1 MGVIK
6 MEFRALG
13 GQHLLGVQYQEVG
26 SGDAHLTHFGGYYLG
41 SQIKVTTSGER
52 AIIYKKKEK
61 HPYFPNRYTYSYFL
75 LGSGQITDVKVA
87 NLSREANEFN
97 RSWDEPISNDI
108 ITKLKLTTLMD
119 WQNINNPSYWY
130 EPNFYNIQHE
140 LYLLIDRYFAFK
152 IEENI
157 LCGNM
162 RVGTE
167 LSSKIKNPTYKT
179 PFFGYPT
186 SLSTF
191 NIDMV
196 SYPILN
202 CMYNNDIDGYFPHYI
217 FDQMTENCFKSTL
230 LWKPNGNMTEYGKQ
244 FVGTTI
250 LNGYDVYNYLE
261 QSPYTERGS
270 VVRSGTGDSKKTNV
284 FSPNHTTLRPLY
296 DIDASGNYAQGY
308 RMGTTNKD
316 DIIQNLAEEYMFV
329 GIYVTENY
337 EQGKKYV
344 EDGTVPDDA
353 TKNDDVLPKT
363 DEDNTNNEDGKDN
376 TKKDNQKLHDPDNTA
391 LNSGSTTYYYMSAS
405 GLESFIRWFWNDTGD
420 LESILNNY
428 ISNMYGDLKECISG
442 VYHFP
447 CPLSAMCSSTGNKEI
462 VIGRYRTGLSADFLK
477 NPPKNQLL
485 GTIDLNADEWK
496 PTNSFLDYDGYTTI
510 AMYLPY
516 LGVVDLPSKTVQKT
530 KLSVYYAVDVPSM
543 QLKYTI
549 KSNGLI
555 VHEQVVQFGDDVP
568 ISLSSGLQNVTNTV
582 SAVTGMTSDV
592 ALLGTMGGGKKA
604 IASTLVHT
612 VADAHTTT
620 DGITVKGNSS
630 GVMGKWGSLKCA
642 LIVTKPISKRPSN
655 YGRIKGNLICD
666 TYKLSSLTGLTICEN
681 PRITFTN
688 AKPTEK
694 EIEDIY
700 SYLEKGVIL

>member
-1 MGVIK
+1 

-13 GQHLLGVQYQEVG
+13 GQHLLGFQYNDLG
-26 SGDAHLTHFGGYYLG
+26 SGDYHWNHFGGAYVG
-41 SQIKVTTSGER
+41 SQIKVTTSGQR

-61 HPYFPNRYTYSYFL
+61 HPYFSDRYVYSYFL
-75 LGSGQITDVKVA
+75 LGSGQITDVQVA
-87 NLSREANEFN
+87 NLSKTAED
-97 RSWDEPISNDI
+97 SLDGWDSTINDDV
-108 ITKLKLTTLMD
+108 ITELKLTTLMD
-119 WQNINNPSYWY
+119 WQNVNSPANWVKAQ
-130 EPNFYNIQHE
+130 FYSAKSD
-140 LYLLIDRYFAFK
+140 LYFLQDSNDVCST
-152 IEENI
+152 EHNI

-162 RVGTE
+162 QVGTQLSNE
-167 LSSKIKNPTYKT
+167 LKSTTYLT

-186 SLSTF
+186 SLDGVNVRVTY
-191 NIDMV
+191 
-196 SYPILN
+196 YPILN
-202 CMYNNDIDGYFPHYI
+202 RMYNNDINAYFPHNT
-217 FDQMTENCFKSTL
+217 FAPNTESCYKSTL
-230 LWKPNGNMTEYGKQ
+230 LWKPNGNVTEYGQQ
-244 FVGTTI
+244 FVGSTI
-250 LNGYDVYNYLE
+250 LNGYDVYNYLG
-261 QSPYTERGS
+261 QSPYTENGA
-270 VVRSGTGDSKKTNV
+270 VVKAGANLTNNTSL
-284 FSPNHTTLRPLY
+284 FSPTHNSLTPRY
-296 DIDASGNYAQGY
+296 VIDASGNYAQGY
-308 RMGTTNKD
+308 RMGYTQRD
-316 DIIQNLAEEYMFV
+316 DIIQNMAEEYMFV

-353 TKNDDVLPKT
+353 KKNDDVGPKT

-376 TKKDNQKLHDPDNTA
+376 TKKDDQDLHNPDNTA
-391 LNSGSTTYYYMSAS
+391 LNSGSTTYYYMNASAM
-405 GLESFIRWFWNDTGD
+405 ESFIRWFWNDTGD
-420 LESILNNY
+420 LETILNNY

-447 CPLSAMCSSTGNKEI
+447 CPLSAMCSSTGNKQI
-462 VIGRYRTGLSADFLK
+462 VIGRYQTGLTADFLK
-477 NPPKNQLL
+477 TPPKNILL
-485 GTIDLNADEWK
+485 GSVNLNDDEWK
-496 PTNSFLDYDGYTTI
+496 LTNSFLDYDGYTTI

-516 LGVVDLPSKTVQKT
+516 LGVVDLPTKTVQKT

-582 SAVTGMTSDV
+582 SAVTGMASDV

-655 YGRIKGNLICD
+655 YAKIKGNLICD

-688 AKPTEK
+688 TKPTEK
-694 EIEDIY
+694 EIEEIY

>member
-1 MGVIK
+1 

-13 GQHLLGVQYQEVG
+13 GQHLLAYQYNSVG
-26 SGDAHLTHFGGYYLG
+26 SNDAHLNHFCGCYVG
-41 SQIKVTTSGER
+41 SQIKVTTSGDR

-61 HPYFPNRYTYSYFL
+61 HPYFSDRYTYSYFL
-75 LGSGQITDVKVA
+75 LGSGKIIDVKVA
-87 NLSREANEFN
+87 NLSKTAED
-97 RSWDEPISNDI
+97 SVSGWDSPIDDDV
-108 ITKLKLTTLMD
+108 ITDLKLTTLMD
-119 WQNINNPSYWY
+119 WQNVNSPANWVNARFFQSK
-130 EPNFYNIQHE
+130 YN
-140 LYLLIDRYFAFK
+140 LYFLQDSNLVCPTQN
-152 IEENI
+152 NI

-162 RVGTE
+162 QVGTE
-167 LSSKIKNPTYKT
+167 LLSTLKDTTYLT

-186 SLSTF
+186 SL
-191 NIDMV
+191 NNVNVAV
-196 SYPILN
+196 SEYPILN
-202 CMYNNDIDGYFPHYI
+202 SMYNNDMNAYFPHNT
-217 FDQMTENCFKSTL
+217 FEPSTESCFKSTI
-230 LWKPNGNMTEYGKQ
+230 LWKPNGNVTDYGQQ
-244 FVGTTI
+244 FIGSSI
-250 LNGYDVYNYLE
+250 LNGYDVYNYLG
-261 QSPYTERGS
+261 QSPYTESGAVVKSGS
-270 VVRSGTGDSKKTNV
+270 SFTNSTSV
-284 FSPNHTTLRPLY
+284 FSPKHNDVSPHY
-296 DIDASGNYAQGY
+296 DIDASGNYAQGS
-308 RMGTTNKD
+308 RMGYTQRD
-316 DIIQNLAEEYMFV
+316 DIIQNMAEEYMFV

-353 TKNDDVLPKT
+353 KKNDDVGPKT

-376 TKKDNQKLHDPDNTA
+376 TKKDEQELHDPEHTA
-391 LNSGSTTYYYMSAS
+391 LNSGSTTYYYMNASA
-405 GLESFIRWFWNDTGD
+405 LESFIHWFWNDTGD

-442 VYHFP
+442 VFHFP
-447 CPLSAMCSSTGNKEI
+447 CPLSALCSATGNKEI
-462 VIGRYRTGLSADFLK
+462 VIGRYQTGLSADFLK
-477 NPPKNQLL
+477 NPPKNKLL
-485 GTIDLNADEWK
+485 GSVNLNAEEWK
-496 PTNSFLDYDGYTTI
+496 LTNSFLDYDGYTTI
-510 AMYLPY
+510 SMYLPY
-516 LGVVDLPSKTVQKT
+516 LGVVDLPTKTVQKT

-568 ISLSSGLQNVTNTV
+568 ISLSSGLQNVTNTM
-582 SAVTGMTSDV
+582 SAVTGIASDV
-592 ALLGTMGGGKKA
+592 AVLGTMGGGKKA

-655 YGRIKGNLICD
+655 YAKIKGNLICD
-666 TYKLSSLTGLTICEN
+666 TYKLSSLNGLTICEN

-694 EIEDIY
+694 EIEEIY

>member
-1 MGVIK
+1 

-13 GQHLLGVQYQEVG
+13 GQHLLAYQYNEVG
-26 SGDAHLTHFGGYYLG
+26 SDDYHWNRFGGAYIG

-61 HPYFPNRYTYSYFL
+61 HPYFSDRYVYSYFL
-75 LGSGQITDVKVA
+75 LGDGKITDVKVA
-87 NLSREANEFN
+87 NLSKTKTAEVQG
-97 RSWDEPISNDI
+97 WDSPIDNNGK
-108 ITKLKLTTLMD
+108 TELKLITLMD
-119 WQNINNPSYWY
+119 WNNVNSPSNWVSARFYQSQYNLYFLKDSDLVCPTQN
-130 EPNFYNIQHE
+130 
-140 LYLLIDRYFAFK
+140 
-152 IEENI
+152 NI

-162 RVGTE
+162 KVGTQLTKE
-167 LSSKIKNPTYKT
+167 IKSPTYLT
-179 PFFGYPT
+179 PFFGYPV
-186 SLSTF
+186 SLDRQDVEVTF
-191 NIDMV
+191 
-196 SYPILN
+196 YPILN
-202 CMYNNDIDGYFPHYI
+202 SMYNNDMNAYFPHNT
-217 FDQMTENCFKSTL
+217 FAANTESCYKSTL
-230 LWKPNGNMTEYGKQ
+230 LWKPNGNVTDYGQQ

-250 LNGYDVYNYLE
+250 LNAYDVYNYLA
-261 QSPYTERGS
+261 QSPYTENGAVVKSGS
-270 VVRSGTGDSKKTNV
+270 NLTKNTSL
-284 FSPNHTTLRPLY
+284 FSPAHNVVTPLY
-296 DIDASGNYAQGY
+296 DIDASGNYAQGS
-308 RMGTTNKD
+308 RMGYTQRD
-316 DIIQNLAEEYMFV
+316 DIIQNMAEEYMFV

-353 TKNDDVLPKT
+353 TKNDDVGPKT

-376 TKKDNQKLHDPDNTA
+376 TKKDEQDIHNPDNTA
-391 LNSGSTTYYYMSAS
+391 LNSGSTTYYYMNASAMN
-405 GLESFIRWFWNDTGD
+405 SFIKWFWNDTGD

-447 CPLSAMCSSTGNKEI
+447 CPLSSMCGSTGNKEI
-462 VIGRYRTGLSADFLK
+462 VIGRYKTGLTADFLK
-477 NPPKNQLL
+477 TPPKNILL
-485 GTIDLNADEWK
+485 GSVNLNADEWK
-496 PTNSFLDYDGYTTI
+496 LTNSFLDYDGYTTI

-516 LGVVDLPSKTVQKT
+516 LGVVDLPTKTVQKT

-582 SAVTGMTSDV
+582 SAVTGIASDV

-604 IASTLVHT
+604 IASTLAHT

-655 YGRIKGNLICD
+655 YAKIKGNLICD
-666 TYKLSSLTGLTICEN
+666 TYKLSSLTGFTICEN

-694 EIEDIY
+694 EIEEIY

>member
-1 MGVIK
+1 

-13 GQHLLGVQYQEVG
+13 GQHLLGFQYNSVG
-26 SGDAHLTHFGGYYLG
+26 SNDYHWNHYGGAYLG

-87 NLSREANEFN
+87 NLSRSADESLEGWN
-97 RSWDEPISNDI
+97 EPISNDI
-108 ITKLKLTTLMD
+108 ITKLKLTPLMD
-119 WQNINNPSYWY
+119 WQNINNPSNWTTAR
-130 EPNFYNIQHE
+130 FYKSQYDLYFLKDSNI
-140 LYLLIDRYFAFK
+140 AFK
-152 IEENI
+152 TEDNI

-162 RVGTE
+162 QVGTE
-167 LSSKIKNPTYKT
+167 LSSKLKNPTYKT

-186 SLSTF
+186 SLDVF
-191 NIDMV
+191 NIGVTD
-196 SYPILN
+196 YPILN
-202 CMYNNDIDGYFPHYI
+202 SMYNNNIDAYFPHYV
-217 FDQMTENCFKSTL
+217 FNAWTENCYNSTI
-230 LWKPNGNMTEYGKQ
+230 LWKQDGSLTEYARQ

-250 LNGYDVYNYLE
+250 LSGYDVYNYLE

-270 VVRSGTGDSKKTNV
+270 VVNAGGAIRNDTSV
-284 FSPNHTTLRPLY
+284 FSPNHNILKPRY
-296 DIDASGNYAQGY
+296 ESDASGNYAQGY

-316 DIIQNLAEEYMFV
+316 DIIQNLAQEYMFV

-337 EQGKKYV
+337 KQAKKYV

-376 TKKDNQKLHDPDNTA
+376 TKKDDQKLHEPDNTA

-405 GLESFIRWFWNDTGD
+405 GLESFINWFWNDTGD

-485 GTIDLNADEWK
+485 GSINLNADEWK

-516 LGVVDLPSKTVQKT
+516 LGVVDLPTKTVQKT
-530 KLSVYYAVDVPSM
+530 KISVYYAVDVPSM

-568 ISLSSGLQNVTNTV
+568 ISLSSGLQNVTNTM
-582 SAVTGMTSDV
+582 SAVTGIASDV
-592 ALLGTMGGGKKA
+592 AVLGTMGGGKKA

-642 LIVTKPISKRPSN
+642 LIVTKPISKRPTN

-666 TYKLSSLTGLTICEN
+666 TYKLSSLSGLTICEN

-694 EIEDIY
+694 EIEEIY

>member
-1 MGVIK
+1 

-13 GQHLLGVQYQEVG
+13 GQHLLAYQYNSVG
-26 SGDAHLTHFGGYYLG
+26 SNDAHLNHFCGCYVG
-41 SQIKVTTSGER
+41 SQIKVTTSGDR

-61 HPYFPNRYTYSYFL
+61 HPYFSDRYTYSYFL

-87 NLSREANEFN
+87 NLSKTAEDYV
-97 RSWDEPISNDI
+97 SGWDSPISDDV
-108 ITKLKLTTLMD
+108 ITDLKLTTLMD
-119 WQNINNPSYWY
+119 WQNVNSPANWVNARFFQSK
-130 EPNFYNIQHE
+130 YN
-140 LYLLIDRYFAFK
+140 LYFLQDSNLVCPTQN
-152 IEENI
+152 NI

-162 RVGTE
+162 QVGTE
-167 LSSKIKNPTYKT
+167 LLSTLKDTTYLT

-186 SLSTF
+186 SLNNVNVAVTE
-191 NIDMV
+191 
-196 SYPILN
+196 YPILN
-202 CMYNNDIDGYFPHYI
+202 SMYNNDMNAYFPHNT
-217 FDQMTENCFKSTL
+217 FEPSTESCFKSTI
-230 LWKPNGNMTEYGKQ
+230 LWKPNGNVTDYGQQ
-244 FVGTTI
+244 FIGSTI
-250 LNGYDVYNYLE
+250 LNGYDVYNYLG
-261 QSPYTERGS
+261 QSPYTESGAVVKSGS
-270 VVRSGTGDSKKTNV
+270 SFTNSTSV
-284 FSPNHTTLRPLY
+284 FSPKHNDVSPHY
-296 DIDASGNYAQGY
+296 DIDASGNYAQGS
-308 RMGTTNKD
+308 RMGYTQRD
-316 DIIQNLAEEYMFV
+316 DIIQNMAEEYMFV

-353 TKNDDVLPKT
+353 KKNDDVGPKT
-363 DEDNTNNEDGKDN
+363 DEDDTNNEDGKDN
-376 TKKDNQKLHDPDNTA
+376 TKKDEQDLHDPDNTA
-391 LNSGSTTYYYMSAS
+391 LNSGSTTYYYMNAS
-405 GLESFIRWFWNDTGD
+405 GLESFIQWFWNDTGN

-447 CPLSAMCSSTGNKEI
+447 CPLSALCSSTGNKQI
-462 VIGRYRTGLSADFLK
+462 VIGRYQTGLSADFLK
-477 NPPKNQLL
+477 TPPKNKLL
-485 GTIDLNADEWK
+485 GSVNLNDDEWK
-496 PTNSFLDYDGYTTI
+496 LTNSFLDYDGYTTI
-510 AMYLPY
+510 SMYLPY
-516 LGVVDLPSKTVQKT
+516 LGVVDLPTKTVQKT

-582 SAVTGMTSDV
+582 SAVTGMASDV

-655 YGRIKGNLICD
+655 YAKIKGNLICD

-694 EIEDIY
+694 EIEEIY